1 MIGAFNIALKTVG
14 NTSYPRH
21 DDEKLV
27 TDYLIDSGDNNPLI
41 AQFDVMPFRYM
52 VFKFDSSVMK
62 RTKIKSLNDKSL
74 FLGISSLL
82 LPVINDE
89 DEDENCASS
98 RLPFIITWDIYYFN
112 IDGVIIYSHEHQL
125 NFMIGVSHRDSDKF

>member
-1 MIGAFNIALKTVG
+1 MLRDYTMICALNIALKTVE

-62 RTKIKSLNDKSL
+62 RTKIKS
-74 FLGISSLL
+74 
-82 LPVINDE
+82 
-89 DEDENCASS
+89 
-98 RLPFIITWDIYYFN
+98 
-112 IDGVIIYSHEHQL
+112 
-125 NFMIGVSHRDSDKF
+125 